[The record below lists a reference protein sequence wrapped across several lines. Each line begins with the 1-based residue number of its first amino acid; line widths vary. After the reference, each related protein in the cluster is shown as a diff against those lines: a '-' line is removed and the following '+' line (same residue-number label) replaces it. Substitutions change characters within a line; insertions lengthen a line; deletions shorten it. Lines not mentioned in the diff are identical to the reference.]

1 MHTETIELAG
11 RPVTFETGAIAR
23 QATGAVLVSQGDTVL
38 MACVAAEQKPTRLDY
53 MPLTT
58 EYRHRHS
65 AAGRIP
71 GSYERRETRPSEPE
85 TLWSR
90 LVDRSIRPLFP
101 DAWNFDTQVVITPLS
116 YDPGTDIPVLAISAA
131 AAALMISSIP
141 WEGPVVGVRVARV
154 DGRLVAF
161 PAPDELARG
170 DLDLVVSCNRDGI
183 VMVEGGCQEVG
194 EQVVVEALALA
205 RSSAVALFDA
215 LERLRAAAGKEKRA
229 VAPAAPDAELSRQVR
244 EAAEALLRDALRV
257 PEKLARAQAR
267 REAKA
272 RALEALGLG
281 PEAGDAVAGRR
292 AEAADLLEDLE
303 RTLMRLEALDGR
315 RADGRGP
322 KDIRGITCR
331 AGWLKRT
338 HGSSLFTRGET
349 QAVVTCT
356 LGTDQDA
363 QSIETLDGQVTHRFL
378 LHYNF
383 PPYCVGEVR
392 PLRGPGRREIGHGYL
407 ARRALAAVLPPV
419 EVSPYTIRLESLI
432 TESNGSS
439 SMASVCGGAL
449 ALMDAGI
456 PIKAPVAGIAMGLVK
471 EGERFVVLSDI
482 LGDEDH
488 IGDMDFKVAGTAGG
502 ITAIQLDNKLGSLPD
517 EVMGQALEQAR
528 EGRLHILGEMG
539 KALEAPRP
547 DLAPHAPRVASVR
560 IEKNRIRDLIGSGG
574 RTIRALQEVTG
585 VKIDISDDGLVKVFG
600 KTSDQ
605 LARARERIDDLTG
618 VPELGRTYQGRVVAC
633 KPFGS
638 FVRLFEG
645 IEGLVQG
652 VELSEGSVVAV
663 RVSGVT
669 AQGKIALERER
680 S

>member
-1 MHTETIELAG
+1 MHTETIDLAG

-71 GSYERRETRPSEPE
+71 GSYERRESRPSEPE

-101 DAWNFDTQVVITPLS
+101 DAWNYDTQVVITPLS
-116 YDPGTDIPVLAISAA
+116 YDPETDVPVLAISAA

-154 DGRLVAF
+154 DGAMVAF
-161 PAPDELARG
+161 PTPADLARG

-183 VMVEGGCQEVG
+183 VMVEGGCQEVS

-205 RSSAVALFDA
+205 RSAAAPLFEALA
-215 LERLRAAAGKEKRA
+215 RLQAAAGKEKRA
-229 VAPAAPDAELSRQVR
+229 VAPVEPDLELSRQVR
-244 EAAEALLRDALRV
+244 EAAEALLREALRV
-257 PEKLARAQAR
+257 PEKQARAQAR

-272 RALEALGLG
+272 SALEALGLG
-281 PEAGDAVAGRR
+281 PDVDDPKRRGAV
-292 AEAADLLEDLE
+292 EDLLEDLE
-303 RTLMRLEALDGR
+303 RTLMRLEALEGR

-363 QSIETLDGQVTHRFL
+363 QSIETLDGQHTQRFL

-407 ARRALAAVLPPV
+407 ARRALSAVLPPID
-419 EVSPYTIRLESLI
+419 VSPYTIRLESLI

-488 IGDMDFKVAGTAGG
+488 IGDMDFKVAGTTGG

-517 EVMGQALEQAR
+517 EVMGQALDQAR
-528 EGRLHILGEMG
+528 EGRLHILGEMD
-539 KALEAPRP
+539 KALAAPRA
-547 DLAPHAPRVASVR
+547 DLAPHAPRVATIRV
-560 IEKNRIRDLIGSGG
+560 EKNRIRDLIGSGG
-574 RTIRALQEVTG
+574 RTIRALQETTG
-585 VKIDISDDGLVKVFG
+585 VKIDIGDDGLVKVFG
-600 KTSDQ
+600 KTSEQ

>member
-1 MHTETIELAG
+1 MQQETIELAG
-11 RPVTFETGAIAR
+11 RPLTFETGEVAR

-38 MACVAAEQKPTRLDY
+38 MACVAAEVKPTRLDY

-71 GSYERRETRPSEPE
+71 GSYDRRETRPSEPE
-85 TLWSR
+85 TLTSR
-90 LVDRSIRPLFP
+90 LIDRSIRPLFP
-101 DAWNFDTQVVITPLS
+101 DAWRYDTQVVITPLS
-116 YDPGTDIPVLAISAA
+116 YDPSTDLPVLAISAA
-131 AAALMISSIP
+131 TAALMISSIP
-141 WEGPVVGVRVARV
+141 WEGPVVGVRVGRI
-154 DGRLVAF
+154 DGALVAF
-161 PAPDELARG
+161 PAPADLARG
-170 DLDLVVSCNRDGI
+170 DLDLIVTVSEQGI
-183 VMVEGGCQEVG
+183 VMVEGGCQEVA
-194 EQVVVEALALA
+194 EEVIVEALALA
-205 RSSAVALFDA
+205 RAAAAPLFEAVS
-215 LERLRAAAGKEKRA
+215 RLRAAAGVTKR
-229 VAPAAPDAELSRQVR
+229 VLAPEEGDAELARQVR
-244 EAAEALLRDALRV
+244 EAAEPLLREALRV
-257 PEKLARAQAR
+257 PEKLARAQAV
-267 REAKA
+267 REAMA

-281 PEAGDAVAGRR
+281 PAAEDAARRDAAKEQLDELERALLR
-292 AEAADLLEDLE
+292 AETLE
-303 RTLMRLEALDGR
+303 GR

-322 KDIRGITCR
+322 ADVRAIACR

-338 HGSSLFTRGET
+338 HGSALFTRGET

-363 QSIETLDGQVTHRFL
+363 QSIETLDGQLTQRFL
-378 LHYNF
+378 LHYSF

-407 ARRALAAVLPPV
+407 ARRALAAVLPPLD
-419 EVSPYTIRLESLI
+419 VSPYTIRLESLI

-449 ALMDAGI
+449 ALMDAGL

-488 IGDMDFKVAGTAGG
+488 IGDMDFKVAGTRAGV
-502 ITAIQLDNKLGSLPD
+502 TAIQLDNKLGSLPA
-517 EVMGQALEQAR
+517 EVMTQALDQAR
-528 EGRLHILGEMG
+528 AGRLHILGEMD
-539 KALEAPRP
+539 KTLAAPRP
-547 DLAPHAPRVASVR
+547 DLAPHAPRVATVR
-560 IEKNRIRDLIGSGG
+560 VERNRIRDLIGSGG
-574 RTIRALQEVTG
+574 RTIRALQESTG
-585 VKIDISDDGLVKVFG
+585 VKVDIGDDGLVKLFG
-600 KTSDQ
+600 RSSEQ
-605 LARARERIDDLTG
+605 LQRARERVNDLTG
-618 VPELGRTYQGRVVAC
+618 LPELGRTYQGRVVAC

-652 VELSEGSVVAV
+652 VELTEGATVSV

-669 AQGKIALERER
+669 AQGKLALERDR
-680 S
+680 

>member
-1 MHTETIELAG
+1 MSTHQETLELAG
-11 RPVTFETGAIAR
+11 RAVTFETGGVAR
-23 QATGAVLVSQGDTVL
+23 QATGAVLVTQGDTVL

-65 AAGRIP
+65 SAGRIP
-71 GSYERRETRPSEPE
+71 GSYERRESRPSEPE

-90 LVDRSIRPLFP
+90 LVDRTIRPLFP
-101 DAWNFDTQVVITPLS
+101 DAWNFDTQVVVTPLS
-116 YDPGTDIPVLAISAA
+116 YDPTTDVPVLAIGAA

-141 WEGPVVGVRVARV
+141 WAGPVVGVRVARV
-154 DGRLVAF
+154 DGALVAWPT
-161 PAPDELARG
+161 PADLARG
-170 DLDLVVSCNRDGI
+170 DLDLVVSANRDGI
-183 VMVEGGCQEVG
+183 VMVEGGCREVD
-194 EQVVVEALALA
+194 EATLLDAFALA
-205 RSSAVALFDA
+205 RASAAPLLDA
-215 LERLRAAAGKEKRA
+215 LERLRAAAGKPKRE
-229 VAPAAPDAELSRQVR
+229 VAPDAGDADLARRVR
-244 EAAEALLRDALRV
+244 EAAEAPLREALRV
-257 PEKLARAQAR
+257 PEKLARAEAV
-267 REAKA
+267 REVKA
-272 RALEALGLG
+272 RALEALAL
-281 PEAGDAVAGRR
+281 PDEQVDEAKVVLD
-292 AEAADLLEDLE
+292 DLK
-303 RTLMRLEALDGR
+303 RSLMRLEALDGR

-322 KDIRGITCR
+322 AEIRPIACK

-356 LGTDQDA
+356 LGTEQDA
-363 QSIETLDGQVTHRFL
+363 QSIETLDGSVTQRFL
-378 LHYNF
+378 LHYSF

-407 ARRALAAVLPPV
+407 ARRALQAVLPPLD
-419 EVSPYTIRLESLI
+419 ECPYTIRLESLI

-449 ALMDAGI
+449 ALMDAGL

-488 IGDMDFKVAGTAGG
+488 IGDMDFKVAGTAAGV
-502 ITAIQLDNKLGSLPD
+502 TAIQLDNKLGSLPD
-517 EVMGQALEQAR
+517 EVMTQALSQAR
-528 EGRLHILGEMG
+528 DGRLHILGEMG
-539 KALEAPRP
+539 KTLAAPRA
-547 DLAPHAPRVASVR
+547 DMAPHAPRVATVR

-574 RTIRALQEVTG
+574 RTIRALQETTG
-585 VKIDISDDGLVKVFG
+585 VKVDIGDDGLVKLFG
-600 KTSDQ
+600 TSSEG
-605 LARARERIDDLTG
+605 LARARARVEDLTG
-618 VPELGRTYQGRVVAC
+618 LPELGRSYQGRVVAV

-645 IEGLVQG
+645 IEGLLQG
-652 VELSEGSVVAV
+652 VELSEGAMIAV

-669 AQGKIALERER
+669 AQGKLALERER
-680 S
+680 